1 VLTPSYGLVTGRVSA
16 LALDPA
22 DPTGNRLYLGTTGG
36 GVWTAQNAAAQDATT
51 IHLTPLTDDLS
62 ALSGARDGSI
72 SIGALS
78 VQPGGTGVI
87 LAGTGDPNDAL
98 DSYYGAGILR
108 SADSG
113 NTWKLI
119 PDTSDHLKSF
129 AGEGFAGF
137 AWSTVNPQ
145 LVVAAVSQAYEGTLV
160 GAQFSNL
167 SYEGLYYSSDGGVT
181 WQLAR
186 ITDGGGTDVQGPTD
200 AFDQPDGNAATSVV
214 WNPVRRLF
222 VAAVR
227 FHGYYQST
235 DGITWTRLVNQP
247 GSTSTIPNLTATY
260 CPTNP
265 TTTGSSDC
273 PIFRGALAVNPL
285 TGDTFAWTVDINNQ
299 DVGIWQDQCAVSSN
313 ACSNPTIT
321 FATQWNT
328 AALEL
333 NTTLGQATIENG
345 DYNLTLAAVPS
356 GQDTLLLAGANDLW
370 KCSLAMGCAWRNTTN
385 AGTCMS
391 AQVASYQHALAW
403 NPSNPLEVMVGND
416 SGLWRSMDAIGET
429 GAACSSTDAT
439 HFQNLNGNLG
449 SLAEVVGVSQ
459 STTTPYSMITGLGAN
474 GTAGVKGTSIS
485 TTAWPQ
491 ILGGE
496 GGPVAISPGSSPNS
510 NATWYVNNQ
519 AGVSILACT
528 QSAVCTPTAFGNSP
542 VVNDSDVGGD
552 GLTMT
557 APAPFVVD
565 AVDSTQ
571 LLIGTCRVWR
581 GSAGGSVWV
590 ASNAI
595 SPIFGG
601 NTANSSCDG
610 NPLIRSMASMALA
623 GGNEVVYVGMS
634 GAADGGAGLAGH
646 VLAAT
651 INSGGNGQPVWQDLT
666 SNPVLNDQLGMNIQ
680 GMGISSIFIDPHDA
694 SGNTAYVTIEG
705 ILTLVQEPQI
715 LYGTTDGGAHWTL
728 MSANLPSAQANSVVV
743 DPQDPATVY
752 VATDIGVYF
761 TQQIANC
768 ATTDPLCW
776 TAYGT
781 GLPEAPVIQLSAA
794 PEMSSEHVLI
804 AATYGRGVWM
814 IPLRTS
820 TAILTSATMT
830 PASLTF
836 ASQIYGT
843 QSKAQ
848 AVTLKNTGTSAL
860 LPASV
865 TASGDFSETDNCVNA
880 SLNAGASC
888 TIQVTFSP
896 TQAGSRTGEL
906 DVTAN
911 VPGGV
916 LKVTL
921 GGTGTLSGAVVLS
934 PGAVSFGSVGVGV
947 TSPAQPVAAGNSTGT
962 AIPVTSVTITPP
974 FQIASNVCGSSLPGQ
989 TDCQIE
995 VDFAPTVTGAV
1006 TGTLTMVDGAGT
1018 QTVQLTGTGAAVPT
1032 DVLSATALAFP
1043 GTMTGVVSASQ
1054 VVSVTNNGDLPLTSI
1069 ANSVTGAFGVSS
1081 TCGTI
1086 LAGHA
1091 SCGFTV
1097 IFVPTAVGSQ
1107 TGKLTIADALRTQTV
1122 TLSGTGLLPP
1132 IFAVSPSSL
1141 TFALQQVG
1149 ASSAP
1154 ATLTVKNTGGAPMA
1168 NVGFL
1173 VTGTNAG
1180 SFLTSGSTC
1189 GTSLVNGGACT
1200 VQVTFKP
1207 VAAGGNA
1214 ASLAV
1219 SSSSIGA
1226 KAVSVPLSGAGTGTL
1241 VVNPTQLT
1249 FPVVS
1254 PGQSSAAQTVSL
1266 TNTGLVA
1273 MNSLQLAATAPF
1285 GLVQNA
1291 CTGTLGAGASC
1302 STGVIFTPSLTGAYT
1317 GQVAITSP
1325 SLAVATNVLL
1335 SGTGGTPGAAQ
1346 VQPIQLNFPATSVGA
1361 ASSPITVTVTNP
1373 SPVGSLTQLSLAV
1386 SAGFQLA
1393 NNGCPATLAALA
1405 SCTSNVDFVPATPGA
1420 QTGSLTVSSQQLTNG
1435 ATVALAGMGF
1445 DFAVSPSGSASQ
1457 TVANGQT
1464 ASYKLSIVPLNGS
1477 QGAFT
1482 FSCGA
1487 LPPSA
1492 QCIFNPTSVGIP
1504 AQGSGFVAVQIAT
1517 GVTQTSASMKEVK
1530 AWRILPLI
1538 CGLVLLPLGLKRRS
1552 LLLIALLAIAMS
1564 GVTSCAA
1571 SGGGLVTPPTPSNP
1585 GVTPPATYSIPVSVL
1600 SAGIT
1605 HQVTLTLTV
1614 D

>member
-1 VLTPSYGLVTGRVSA
+1 VLTPNYGLVTGRVSS

-36 GVWTAQNAAAQDATT
+36 GVWVAQNAAAQDINT
-51 IHLTPLTDDLS
+51 IDFTPLTDNLS

-113 NTWKLI
+113 NTWSLI
-119 PDTSDHLKSF
+119 PDTSDHGKSF
-129 AGEGFAGF
+129 VGEGFAGF

-145 LVVAAVSQAYEGTLV
+145 LVVAAVSQAYEGTVV
-160 GAQFSNL
+160 GAGLSNL
-167 SYEGLYYSSDGGVT
+167 SYQGLYYSSNGGVS

-186 ITDGGGTDVQGPTD
+186 ITDGGPTDVQGPNDSFD
-200 AFDQPDGNAATSVV
+200 APDGNAATSVV

-235 DGITWTRLVNQP
+235 DGIVWTRLTNQP
-247 GSTSTIPNLTATY
+247 GSTSTIPNLTAAY

-265 TTTGSSDC
+265 TETGSSDC
-273 PIFRGALAVNPL
+273 PIFRGTVAVNPL

-299 DVGIWQDQCAVSSN
+299 DVGIWQDQCAVRSN
-313 ACSNPTIT
+313 ACSSQTIT
-321 FATQWNT
+321 FAKQWNT

-333 NTTLGQATIENG
+333 NTTQGQVTIANG

-370 KCSLAMGCAWRNTTN
+370 KCSLAMGCVWRNTTN

-391 AQVASYQHALAW
+391 GHVGEYQHALEW
-403 NPSNPLEVMVGND
+403 NPNNPLEMLVGND

-429 GAACSSTDAT
+429 GAACSSADGT

-449 SLAEVVGVSQ
+449 SLAEVVSMSQ
-459 STTTPYSMITGLGAN
+459 SGATPYTMMTGLGTN

-485 TTAWPQ
+485 TTAWPE

-496 GGPVAISPGSSPNS
+496 GGPVAISPGSNP
-510 NATWYVNNQ
+510 TWYVNNQ
-519 AGVSILACT
+519 AGVSIHACT
-528 QSAVCTPTAFGNSP
+528 QSAGCTPTAFGASP
-542 VVNDSDVGGD
+542 VVDDADVGGD

-581 GSAGGSVWV
+581 GPASGGSWV
-590 ASNAI
+590 AGNAI

-601 NTANSSCDG
+601 NTANSSCNG
-610 NPLIRSMASMALA
+610 NPLIRSMASMAIA

-634 GAADGGAGLAGH
+634 GAADGGATLAGH

-651 INSGGNGQPVWQDLT
+651 INAASHGQPVWQDLT
-666 SNPVLNDQLGMNIQ
+666 SNPVSNDHLGMNIQ
-680 GMGISSIFIDPHDA
+680 GMGISSIFIDSHDT
-694 SGNTAYVTIEG
+694 SGNTVYVTVEG
-705 ILTLVQEPQI
+705 ILTLAQEPQI

-728 MSANLPSAQANSVVV
+728 LSANLPSAQANSVVV

-752 VATDIGVYF
+752 VATDVGVYF
-761 TQQIANC
+761 TRQIANC
-768 ATTDPLCW
+768 ATTAPQCW

-794 PEMSSEHVLI
+794 PLTGSEHVLT
-804 AATYGRGVWM
+804 AATYGRGVWK
-814 IPLRTS
+814 IPLRT
-820 TAILTSATMT
+820 AAAAMTSATMT

-843 QSKAQ
+843 SSSAQ
-848 AVTLKNTGTSAL
+848 TVTLKNTGTSAL
-860 LPASV
+860 LPTGV
-865 TASGDFSETDNCVNA
+865 TTSGDFSETDNCLNE

-896 TQAGSRTGEL
+896 TQAGSRTGGL
-906 DVTAN
+906 NVTAN

-916 LKVTL
+916 LNVTL
-921 GGTGTLSGAVVLS
+921 GGTGTLAGSVALS
-934 PGAVSFGSVGVGV
+934 PGSVSFGSVAVGA
-947 TSPAQPVAAGNSTGT
+947 TSPAQPIAASNSTGL
-962 AIPVTSVTITPP
+962 AIPVTSVSITPP
-974 FQIASNVCGSSLPGQ
+974 FQIASNACGSSLVAR
-989 TDCQIE
+989 TDCQIK
-995 VDFAPTVTGAV
+995 VNFAPTKIGAATGS
-1006 TGTLTMVDGAGT
+1006 LTMVDGGGT
-1018 QTVQLTGTGAAVPT
+1018 QTVQLTGTGAGAPT
-1032 DVLSATALAFP
+1032 DVLSGTTLAFP
-1043 GTMTGVVSASQ
+1043 GTMTGLVSPPQ
-1054 VVSVTNNGDLPLTSI
+1054 VVSVTNNGDLSLTSI
-1069 ANSVTGAFGVSS
+1069 ANSVTGAFAVSS

-1086 LAGHA
+1086 LAGHS

-1097 IFVPTAVGSQ
+1097 TFVPAQVGSQ
-1107 TGKLTIADALRTQTV
+1107 TGKLTITDLLHTQTV
-1122 TLSGTGLLPP
+1122 ALSGSGLLPP
-1132 IFAVSPSSL
+1132 IFAVTPSSL
-1141 TFALQQVG
+1141 TFGVQKVG

-1154 ATLTVKNTGGAPMA
+1154 STLTVKNTGGAPMA

-1173 VTGTNAG
+1173 VTGTTPG

-1189 GTSLVNGGACT
+1189 GATLVNGNSCS

-1219 SSSSIGA
+1219 SSSSLGT
-1226 KAVSVPLSGAGTGTL
+1226 KAVSVALSGTGTGTL
-1241 VVNPTQLT
+1241 LVSAAQLT
-1249 FPVVS
+1249 FPVVAPGLSS
-1254 PGQSSAAQTVSL
+1254 PAQTVSL

-1273 MNSLQLAATAPF
+1273 LDSLQVSVTAPF

-1291 CTGTLGAGASC
+1291 CTGSLGAGASC
-1302 STGVIFTPSLTGAYT
+1302 SVGVIFSPDLNGDYT
-1317 GQVAITSP
+1317 GQVTISSP
-1325 SLAVATNVLL
+1325 SLVDTSNVLL

-1361 ASSPITVTVTNP
+1361 TSSPITVTVTNP
-1373 SPVGSLTQLSLAV
+1373 SPTGSLTGLSLVV

-1393 NNGCPATLAALA
+1393 NNACPATLAALA
-1405 SCTSNVDFVPATPGA
+1405 SCTSNVVFVPTTPGA
-1420 QTGSLTVSSQQLTNG
+1420 QTGSLTVSSKQLTNG
-1435 ATVALAGMGF
+1435 TSVPLAGMGF
-1445 DFAVSPSGSASQ
+1445 DFAVSPSGPSSQ

-1464 ASYKLSIVPLNGS
+1464 ANYKLSIVPLNGS
-1477 QGAFT
+1477 EGAFT
-1482 FSCGA
+1482 FSCAA
-1487 LPPSA
+1487 LPPNT
-1492 QCIFNPTSVGIP
+1492 QCVFNPASVGIP
-1504 AQGSGFVAVQIAT
+1504 AKNSGFVIVQIAT
-1517 GVTQTSASMKEVK
+1517 GVTHASAATREMND
-1530 AWRILPLI
+1530 WRILPVI
-1538 CGLVLLPLGLKRRS
+1538 CGLALLPLGWRRRRS
-1552 LLLIALLAIAMS
+1552 LLLVALLAIVVS
-1564 GVTSCAA
+1564 GVIMTSCAS
-1571 SGGGLVTPPTPSNP
+1571 SGGGVGTPPTHTDP

-1600 SAGIT
+1600 SGGIV